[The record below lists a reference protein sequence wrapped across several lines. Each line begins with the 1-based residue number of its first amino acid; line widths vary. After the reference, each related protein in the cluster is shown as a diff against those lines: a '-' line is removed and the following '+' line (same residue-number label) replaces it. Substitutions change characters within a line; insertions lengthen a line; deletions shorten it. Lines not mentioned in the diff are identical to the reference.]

1 MLRRSFIIEALTG
14 ALVVTA
20 SVAACAGADRRQ
32 ALLDSLS
39 RDSEATAVIAANTA
53 RAAADSARLAADSS
67 ALHAPPPPTERPLPR
82 SRPLDATERA
92 IADYAVFAPRTQQW
106 FLAAVRA
113 RRLLVD
119 VGRYDGKVGSD
130 GPWHRAL
137 ANVARAESPLD
148 TGSLFRVRG
157 PWGVDTVSVSGFDV
171 YHGRLVATLAVPPSL
186 DSIVRRH
193 DGAGTAE
200 RIEPPAPTPADST
213 TPSIA
218 VAPSGSPAAAPAAPP
233 QATPT
238 RPTSAPA
245 TVTPATPA
253 AGSAPPAD
261 SGATCTHDTLPTPYA
276 ERVALVRDS
285 IVRWIT
291 DSVVVPLPR
300 LAKANRIQGWMS
312 AGCFGAARAMVLV
325 SRRNETGE
333 LAVDRAL
340 LVGPN
345 GELTR
350 LRILDLRFHAHD
362 PLFVADID
370 GDGVDDLVT
379 RGYGSYS
386 GATTALRLDP
396 GARTLKRVAAGFA
409 WESR

>member
-1 MLRRSFIIEALTG
+1 MLRRSLIIEALTG

-20 SVAACAGADRRQ
+20 SLAACAGADRRQ

-39 RDSEATAVIAANTA
+39 RDSEATAVIASNTA

-67 ALHAPPPPTERPLPR
+67 ALHAAPSPIEPP
-82 SRPLDATERA
+82 SRAHPLDATERA

-106 FLAAVRA
+106 FLAAVRN
-113 RRLLVD
+113 RHLLVD
-119 VGRYDGKVGSD
+119 VGRYDGKVGGD
-130 GPWHRAL
+130 GAWRRAL
-137 ANVARAESPLD
+137 AEVARAESPLD

-157 PWGVDTVSVSGFDV
+157 PWGVDTVGISGFDV
-171 YHGRLVATLAVPPSL
+171 YHGRLVATLTVPPSL

-193 DGAGTAE
+193 EGAGTAE
-200 RIEPPAPTPADST
+200 RIAPPTPTPPDSATPAVAVAPAGSPTPA
-213 TPSIA
+213 P
-218 VAPSGSPAAAPAAPP
+218 VPAPVPA
-233 QATPT
+233 PT
-238 RPTSAPA
+238 RPTTA
-245 TVTPATPA
+245 PA
-253 AGSAPPAD
+253 AGGPAAPASAAAGAD

-285 IVRWIT
+285 VVRWIT
-291 DSVVVPLPR
+291 DSVVAPVPR

-312 AGCFGAARAMVLV
+312 GGCFGVARAMVLV

-333 LAVDRAL
+333 LAVDRAF

-362 PLFVADID
+362 PLYVADID
-370 GDGVDDLVT
+370 GDGVDDLVA

-396 GARTLKRVAAGFA
+396 AARTLKRVAAGFA